1 MNWMG
6 SRGATSVLEREETRR
21 SRSARDWIRR
31 NRRDLGLASVAAA
44 GPSLDEIAEQGVR
57 SFRDQA
63 VGMRCG
69 HGPVAAAKVRVVTL
83 PAAGITDP
91 AQLEIWVLF
100 GDVAEA
106 IVPPHWDPTEVEA
119 DPFLTA
125 WALQLRA
132 TAQGHLSSLDWP
144 APDALTVRFDH
155 ADRVERRGGR
165 AYLLA

>member
-1 MNWMG
+1 M
-6 SRGATSVLEREETRR
+6 LERDEARR

-31 NRRDLGLASVAAA
+31 GRRDVVLDSRVTG
-44 GPSLDEIAEQGVR
+44 GPSLDEIATQAVT

-63 VGMRCG
+63 GGRRCG

-83 PAAGITDP
+83 PSAGLTHP
-91 AQLEIWVLF
+91 AQLEIWVLL
-100 GDVAEA
+100 GDVAET

-125 WALQLRA
+125 WAVQLRA
-132 TAQGHLSSLDWP
+132 TAQGHLAALDWP
-144 APDALTVRFDH
+144 DPDSLTVRFDH

-165 AYLLA
+165 AYLVV